1 MCTRREAKMG
11 AMVLMIISEKEDEGE
26 ERGRGKCGLLPSA
39 LTLNERR
46 SLLGCF
52 LTRGPPAGLL
62 HQHASAFRT
71 NELGM
76 H

>member
-1 MCTRREAKMG
+1 
-11 AMVLMIISEKEDEGE
+11 MVLTIISEKEDEGE
-26 ERGRGKCGLLPSA
+26 ERGRGKCGFLPSA